1 MTSVRDP
8 TRWRP
13 KKKPSLGNGRCAK
26 DRFPECHRCRRFAW
40 SPTPGQTSHWQTL
53 VSNVFGLPRPCG
65 STHADN
71 SSSRSTPKLSSAA
84 SARYSRT
91 RRVIGVHIH
100 QNCDIFCAAERWATY
115 LGTIAPPIWYRT
127 MSIQRGWIAASTR
140 HRSGRRQQRHRRD
153 VRSCARWLWGRLAGV
168 PSDADESRISGF
180 GHRDGPAAFTARAG
194 AFFISPAEC
203 PWTS

>member
-91 RRVIGVHIH
+91 RRGIGVHIH
-100 QNCDIFCAAERWATY
+100 QIAISFAQRKDERLIWVRLPRRSGTERCRSNGAGLRLLPGIDPGEGSSGTAATFEAARVGFEVDWLAFLPTRTKAEFQD
-115 LGTIAPPIWYRT
+115 LDTETAPP
-127 MSIQRGWIAASTR
+127 
-140 HRSGRRQQRHRRD
+140 
-153 VRSCARWLWGRLAGV
+153 
-168 PSDADESRISGF
+168 
-180 GHRDGPAAFTARAG
+180 AFTARA
-194 AFFISPAEC
+194 
-203 PWTS
+203 